1 MFRAIGDTN
10 PADLLGNVSDRRAS
24 LRAKRT
30 GQPVRRRSGCAGRC
44 EGLFYRRITA
54 REAGQIRL
62 AAEKYE
68 FATMQAKGKGA
79 RVGAL
84 GGVGLE
90 VLRYLTRLIGKDGR
104 LDPSIDFLMRKLGRS
119 RDAIVRALK
128 ALRAHGFLDWLRRYV
143 ATGNEGRG
151 VQVQQTSNA
160 YRLSLP
166 ERARRLLGRMMGECP
181 LPDDFAHAR
190 AAQEAEAAAQ
200 IATLPMRG
208 QMALKFEDSSIAASM
223 AAIWEGIQR
232 RKERESASRTESMLG
247 SISKGD

>member
-1 MFRAIGDTN
+1 MFRAIGDAN
-10 PADLLGNVSDRRAS
+10 PADLLGNVSERRAS
-24 LRAKRT
+24 LRRS

-62 AAEKYE
+62 AARKYE
-68 FATMQAKGKGA
+68 LATKQAGA
-79 RVGAL
+79 RNGAL
-84 GGVGLE
+84 GGIALE
-90 VLRYLTRLIGKDGR
+90 VLDYLTRLIGRDGR
-104 LDPSIDFLMRKLGRS
+104 LEPSLDFLMRKLRRS
-119 RDAIVRALK
+119 RDAIHRALK
-128 ALRAHGFLDWLRRYV
+128 ALRQHGFLDWLRRYV
-143 ATGNEGRG
+143 PTGNGGRG

-166 ERARRLLGRMMGECP
+166 ERARRLLGRMMGDCP

-200 IATLPMRG
+200 IASLPMRG
-208 QMALKFEDSSIAASM
+208 QMALKFEDSGMAASM
-223 AAIWEGIQR
+223 AAIWEGIQQ
-232 RKERESASRTESMLG
+232 RKQRESASRTEYMLG